1 MAVLFRALLLLLPL
15 LFVSAFARIPFF
27 DPFNSFLPNPG
38 YNEPYPDATTDALEK
53 PDVETSFL
61 GAWKID
67 SENAGVSAMH
77 IQLLPNN
84 KAVWFDTTDLG
95 PSAIKLPPGQ
105 CRVVDAEKNIVDC
118 WAHGVEYDIETAN
131 IRTLK
136 PVYTKEVA
144 ARRPMLSADI
154 VGLRELETL
163 KYGAAGAAV
172 MLRCARGVV
181 VLITSDTWCSAGGLS
196 PDGDLINAG
205 GANGGIRGLRMIAP
219 CEDCEF
225 KENPAALSAERWYS
239 TTQKLEDG
247 RFVVVGGRWAN
258 NYDIIPPNSLN
269 FPIKQI
275 GLPFLEDTTDAH
287 ENNLYPFVYLI
298 PDGNLFIFANNRAII
313 IDPNTGK
320 TVRELPV
327 LPGGARNYPSS
338 GMSALLPITL
348 NSKNPNAI
356 DVEVLVCGGN
366 KPEAYQLSMNEP
378 RKFLPALQDCG
389 RISVTKKNAK
399 WEIEEMPSRRVMGD
413 LLILPTGD
421 LLMINGAQA
430 GTAAWFQAD
439 IPNLTPVIYSPRKNR
454 GERMK
459 ELEPTTIPRMYHS
472 SSAVLPDGQVL
483 VAGSNTN
490 PNYDFNAKFP
500 TELRVEKFA
509 PPYLDPELNS
519 YRPEIV
525 EDYSDSQL
533 NYGQQFKL
541 HIVFNWDQVED
552 SDIKVMML
560 SPPFTTHGF
569 SQNQRMLVLGK
580 TMVTRM
586 LVMAVAPSSGTL
598 APPGYYLL
606 FVVHRGVPSRGM
618 WVKIQ

>member
-1 MAVLFRALLLLLPL
+1 MAVLFRALLLLLPV

-27 DPFNSFLPNPG
+27 DPFNAFLPNPG
-38 YNEPYPDATTDALEK
+38 YNEPYPDATTNALEK
-53 PDVETSFL
+53 PDVETNFL

-95 PSAIKLPPGQ
+95 PSGIQLPPGQ

-136 PVYTKEVA
+136 
-144 ARRPMLSADI
+144 
-154 VGLRELETL
+154 
-163 KYGAAGAAV
+163 
-172 MLRCARGVV
+172 
-181 VLITSDTWCSAGGLS
+181 ITNDPWCSAGGLN
-196 PDGDLINAG
+196 PDGELISAG

-225 KENPAALSAERWYS
+225 KENQAALSAERWYS

-247 RFVVVGGRWAN
+247 RFVVVGGRWAD

-275 GLPFLEDTTDAH
+275 GLPFLRDTTDAY
-287 ENNLYPFVYLI
+287 EDNLYPFVYLI

-313 IDPNTGK
+313 IHPNTGK
-320 TVRELPV
+320 IVRELPV

-348 NSKNPNAI
+348 NSENPKDI

-378 RKFLPALQDCG
+378 RHFLPALQDCG
-389 RISVTKKNAK
+389 RMSVTKKNAK

-413 LLILPTGD
+413 MLILPTGD

-439 IPNLTPVIYSPRKNR
+439 IPNLTPVIYSPKKNK

-490 PNYDFNAKFP
+490 PNYDFKAKFP

-519 YRPEIV
+519 YRPEIA
-525 EDYSDSQL
+525 EDYSDRQL
-533 NYGQQFKL
+533 NYGQKFKL

-552 SDIKVMML
+552 SDIKVTML

-580 TMVTRM
+580 TMVTRT
-586 LVMAVAPSSGTL
+586 LVMAVAPPSGTL